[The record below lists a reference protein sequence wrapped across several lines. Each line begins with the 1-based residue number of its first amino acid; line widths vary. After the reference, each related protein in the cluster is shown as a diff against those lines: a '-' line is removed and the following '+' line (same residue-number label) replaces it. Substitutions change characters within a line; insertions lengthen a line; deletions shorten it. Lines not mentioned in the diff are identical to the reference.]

1 MWAEK
6 WEMGVL
12 GVFPFFALFCML
24 FCLQNILL
32 PYLTCTSVHAGQL
45 HLQQC
50 HGNVAA
56 ARSCQSRALVLYIP
70 KKVRTYIPE
79 GINLGTVIIGDSVS
93 ITNDP
98 LNPPMTS
105 SGLSQFLYKTQND
118 H

>member
-1 MWAEK
+1 MP
-6 WEMGVL
+6 VN
-12 GVFPFFALFCML
+12 FIYS
-24 FCLQNILL
+24 NITAT
-32 PYLTCTSVHAGQL
+32 PRQRHSEVT
-45 HLQQC
+45 
-50 HGNVAA
+50 
-56 ARSCQSRALVLYIP
+56 ARSCQSCALVLCIP